1 MKIVS
6 RHLHRHNQRRTYCQ
20 LQLALI
26 IAIMSSI
33 KQVAYSFS
41 RTSIPYVSRINTNFP
56 RQSRIRSTRQL
67 FFQTNAQSSSS
78 SSSSSSYDVI
88 VIGGGHAG
96 SEAATASARTGAR
109 TLLITQNKSTLG
121 ELSCNPSIGGI
132 GKGHLVR
139 EIDALNGVMGE
150 VADASGIHFRM
161 LNRRKGPA
169 VRGPRAQMDRD
180 LYKTNMQ
187 QLLTNKGNDGDS
199 VEYWNGIDN
208 LDILEASAD
217 DLLLDEGVGIE
228 TLAPLAEPADI
239 SQFVDGSSDNSERAR
254 LEKAIATSSA
264 KANIINRRAR
274 IRGVVAIVTN
284 TNERVE
290 VECTSV
296 VLTTGTFLRGVLM
309 IGHDRYSGGRHLRDS
324 EEVEPPS
331 KLPNIS
337 KQFRLVRL
345 IHTSYTF
352 LF

>member
-6 RHLHRHNQRRTYCQ
+6 RQLHRHNQRRTYCQ

-337 KQFRLVRL
+337 KQFSLVRL
-345 IHTSYTF
+345 YVLHF